1 MVITRKSI
9 PRRAFLRGTGAA
21 LALPVLDA
29 MTPAFA
35 AETTR
40 PIRMAFI
47 QVPNGIFNLN
57 NEWTPKTEGANWE
70 MTPTLK
76 PLEAFRDRMV
86 VIGGLDH
93 QQAAGRDGEVGGDHP
108 RACTAWLT
116 GTHAKMTS
124 GADLR
129 AGISVDQ
136 IAAKEFGKYTQLASL
151 EIGLESPE
159 VVGACESAYG
169 CAYYNTISW
178 RNETTPLPMENR
190 PRAIFERLFGDG
202 GAPDPKVRLAL
213 RQEDRSILD
222 AVNADVKRL
231 RGKLGGTDRGK
242 IDQYLEAVRDV
253 ERRMQLAEKQGDHDC
268 CRIGGPVGAPEV
280 FSEYYKL
287 MADLM
292 VLAWQTDMTRVITFQ
307 MGHEMSGR
315 AYPEVGFGDA
325 HHPCTHHQG
334 DPEKQEKTTQINV
347 FHTKMLAYYLGK
359 LRATP
364 DGDGSLLDHSM
375 ILYGAALS
383 DANLHLYTDLPLVL
397 VAGGVGGIKGGQAC
411 PLSQPH
417 ADDQSA
423 PHHAGQGQCSPRGEA
438 GRQHGKAWFADRYRL
453 AAGFNEGPRESGD
466 PR

>member
-1 MVITRKSI
+1 MVVFKLAI
-9 PRRAFLRGTGAA
+9 PRRTFLRGVGAT

-29 MTPAFA
+29 MTPAFGA
-35 AETTR
+35 PPTR
-40 PIRMAFI
+40 PTRMAFM
-47 QVPNGIFNLN
+47 QTPNGIFNLN
-57 NEWTPKTEGANWE
+57 GEWTPKTVGGNFEL
-70 MTPTLK
+70 TRTLE
-76 PLEAFRDRMV
+76 PLAAFKDRMV
-86 VIGGLDH
+86 LISGLDN
-93 QQAAGRDGEVGGDHP
+93 QQAAGLTGEIGGDHP

-136 IAAKEFGKYTQLASL
+136 IAAREFGKHTQLASL

-169 CAYYNTISW
+169 CAYYNTIAW
-178 RNETTPLPMENR
+178 RNETSPLPMENR
-190 PRAIFERLFGDG
+190 PRAIFERLFGEAG
-202 GAPDPKVRLAL
+202 TNPEVRLAL

-222 AVNADVKRL
+222 AINADVRRL

-253 ERRMQLAEKQGDHDC
+253 ERRMQLAEKQGD
-268 CRIGGPVGAPEV
+268 REMPQIEAPVGAPEV
-280 FSEYYKL
+280 FSEYFKL

-292 VLAWQTDMTRVITFQ
+292 VLAWQTDMTRVITFM

-334 DPEKQEKTTQINV
+334 DPEKIEKTVKINT
-347 FHTKMLAYYLGK
+347 FHTKMLAHYLDK
-359 LRATP
+359 LRSTP
-364 DGDGSLLDHSM
+364 DGDGTLLDHSM

-383 DANLHLYTDLPLVL
+383 DANLHLYTDLPLLL
-397 VAGGVGGIKGGQAC
+397 VAGGVGGIKGGMHVKYPKRT
-411 PLSQPH
+411 PLPNLLLTML
-417 ADDQSA
+417 DK
-423 PHHAGQGQCSPRGEA
+423 AGVPGVASLGDST
-438 GRQHGKAWFADRYRL
+438 KRL
-453 AAGFNEGPRESGD
+453 ELPT
-466 PR
+466 